1 MSSLP
6 PQIPLCDGC
15 ETIFTQSTLLP
26 SATLTAGLLA
36 MLRNG
41 GHGRPSPELRAIIA
55 AAPAELARYDAELT
69 RLDAIFGQIVAGR
82 NALQGLHDQCVGI
95 ESPIRRLPTEIL
107 VQIFAHFEA
116 PKEWDTSPILAPQWE
131 KKAKQEIA
139 RVAGGRLAAFSQV
152 CTRWRRVVFGTAT
165 LWQTINLDLRCWT
178 LPVETA
184 HASYLHQRMINCLVV
199 ALERGQQT
207 PLTLNVHGAGECHP
221 RAIQTLAHSSTRW
234 RAASFTLECTMLKN
248 LAAVAGNLPHLE
260 SLTLHGVNED
270 IGALADVM
278 EYFSCAPRLRTFE
291 FCGPVAVVARLP
303 LEQLRSCTYSGVGAD
318 DIVHLITQMARFP
331 RGGAIYAQLN
341 FEEISAALP
350 LELPEVESPIEKF
363 GVYSLQHDGPG
374 SQGVLGAI
382 FGTLT
387 LPHLQELSLL
397 GMPIDEQCLQ
407 PLHWPQSA
415 ARALFAR
422 SGSGHTLFS
431 LSLHDVFVSEH
442 ELLQCLAELP
452 SLAYLFIS
460 DHLAVD
466 GIPGT
471 QDHLITDSLL
481 AKLSPADNDDIHTG
495 LAPRLV
501 PNLAFLDMRSL
512 GAFTPSV
519 LLNFLVARARG
530 NLNGKFECALL
541 WFPGHRLYVDAQ
553 RIAFLRPLVSERG
566 ENDERYRALLLEAG
580 NIRWNLSVGDAIYDR
595 PGVK

>member
-6 PQIPLCDGC
+6 PQVSLCDGC

-26 SATLTAGLLA
+26 SATRTAELLA
-36 MLRNG
+36 ILRNG
-41 GHGRPSPELRAIIA
+41 DNEHGHRASPELRATIVA
-55 AAPAELARYDAELT
+55 VPAELARYDAELA

-95 ESPIRRLPTEIL
+95 IDCPIRRLPTEII
-107 VQIFAHFEA
+107 VQIFAHCEA
-116 PKEWDTSPILAPQWE
+116 PKEWDMSPILAPQWE

-139 RVAGGRLAAFSQV
+139 RVAGGSLTAFSQV
-152 CTRWRRVVFGTAT
+152 CIQWRRVVFGTAT

-178 LPVETA
+178 LPVEA
-184 HASYLHQRMINCLVV
+184 SRASYLHQRMIDFLVV

-221 RAIQTLAHSSTRW
+221 RAIQTLAHSSRRW
-234 RAASFTLECTMLKN
+234 RAATFTLEYVMFKN
-248 LAAVAGNLPHLE
+248 FAAVASNLPHLE
-260 SLTLHGVNED
+260 SLTLLALPGVNED
-270 IGALADVM
+270 TEALADAM
-278 EYFSCAPRLRTFE
+278 HYFGCAPQLRTVE
-291 FCGPVAVVARLP
+291 FCGPVAVVAQLP

-350 LELPEVESPIEKF
+350 LQLPEVESAIVEF
-363 GVYSLQHDGPG
+363 SVYSMQHDGPE
-374 SQGVLGAI
+374 SQGVLDAI
-382 FGTLT
+382 FETLT

-397 GMPIDEQCLQ
+397 GMPIDEQCLR

-415 ARALFAR
+415 AHALLAR
-422 SGSGHTLFS
+422 SGSGRTLYS

-512 GAFTPSV
+512 GAFTPSA
-519 LLNFLVARARG
+519 LLNFLVARTKRHLDG
-530 NLNGKFECALL
+530 GFECALM

-553 RIAFLRPLVSERG
+553 SIAYLRPWVDKKELLFICREFDPR
-566 ENDERYRALLLEAG
+566 ENY
-580 NIRWNLSVGDAIYDR
+580 
-595 PGVK
+595 K